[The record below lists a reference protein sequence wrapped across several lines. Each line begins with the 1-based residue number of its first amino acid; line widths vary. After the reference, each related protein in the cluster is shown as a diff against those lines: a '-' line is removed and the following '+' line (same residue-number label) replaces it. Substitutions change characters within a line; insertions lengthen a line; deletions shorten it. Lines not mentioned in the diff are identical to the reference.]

1 MILPL
6 SLRTLSNEIVTD
18 AGYDNVKKKN
28 STSGRRPDFRNVS
41 VWLLRVSINHSIT
54 TCFRNAMICTL
65 SYKAQWRTLNK
76 TVMTF
81 LRGEERGG
89 KGRGEREGSLPSP
102 SPPPPSPA
110 TFLAKNLIKLE
121 RRIFLRILACLPGWV
136 VGGVGRESL
145 SNLHSFGI
153 QLTCLVV

>member
-1 MILPL
+1 MEDTKQDGDDLP
-6 SLRTLSNEIVTD
+6 
-18 AGYDNVKKKN
+18 K
-28 STSGRRPDFRNVS
+28 
-41 VWLLRVSINHSIT
+41 
-54 TCFRNAMICTL
+54 
-65 SYKAQWRTLNK
+65 
-76 TVMTF
+76 
-81 LRGEERGG
+81 RGG
-89 KGRGEREGSLPSP
+89 EGREGEGRKGREGEGRKGRKPSLALT
-102 SPPPPSPA
+102 PPPSPA